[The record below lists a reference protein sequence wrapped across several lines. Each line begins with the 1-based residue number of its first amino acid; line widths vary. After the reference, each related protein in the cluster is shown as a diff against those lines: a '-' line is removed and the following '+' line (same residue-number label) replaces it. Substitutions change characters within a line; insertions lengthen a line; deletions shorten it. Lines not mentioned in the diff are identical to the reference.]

1 MEQYQGSSMAGG
13 RMTMPGR
20 SEVIGHKIFECLDCG
35 IEWSAVDDEEGN
47 CPICPSPELR
57 FINMLEAQS
66 KRREMTIP
74 ERCCVVLLLV
84 FLALSIIVILAAN
97 I

>member
-1 MEQYQGSSMAGG
+1 
-13 RMTMPGR
+13 MTVPGR
-20 SEVIGHKIFECLDCG
+20 SKVIGHRMFSCLDCG
-35 IEWSAVDDEEGN
+35 TEWSAVGDEVGS
-47 CPICPSPELR
+47 CPVCPSPELR
-57 FINMLEAQS
+57 FRNMLEAQS

-74 ERCCVVLLLV
+74 ERCCVLLLLI